1 MPKLTPKPLRLL
13 WGQELLWAFKLA
25 ALLLFLSPQ
34 DFGQSG
40 AAFQGHVLDRLGSP
54 VADASVTLKSSSQT
68 LETKSD
74 SKGYFEFLAPP
85 ATYEFSISARGFETR
100 AIKSFQI
107 SQSNRAV
114 TVFLDLGPLSSY
126 DPVVP
131 NKNYKPGERL
141 DVIVMDELGAL
152 ISNASLTLRS
162 GTNTLR
168 TNSGPDGH
176 FSFAHV
182 RNGRYVLV
190 VAATGFQTK
199 TVEDVQVTREDAVPL
214 RLVLEAPD
222 RP

>member
-1 MPKLTPKPLRLL
+1 M
-13 WGQELLWAFKLA
+13 
-25 ALLLFLSPQ
+25 
-34 DFGQSG
+34 
-40 AAFQGHVLDRLGSP
+40 
-54 VADASVTLKSSSQT
+54 
-68 LETKSD
+68 
-74 SKGYFEFLAPP
+74 
-85 ATYEFSISARGFETR
+85 
-100 AIKSFQI
+100 
-107 SQSNRAV
+107 

-131 NKNYKPGERL
+131 NKNYKPRERL
-141 DVIVMDELGAL
+141 DVVVMDELGAL

-199 TVEDVQVTREDAVPL
+199 TVEDVQVTRKMPSLCGSSSKPPIVRRVGTRGTRDA
-214 RLVLEAPD
+214 
-222 RP
+222 

>member
-1 MPKLTPKPLRLL
+1 MNSRSAPGGLKP
-13 WGQELLWAFKLA
+13 
-25 ALLLFLSPQ
+25 
-34 DFGQSG
+34 GQSR
-40 AAFQGHVLDRLGSP
+40 AFR
-54 VADASVTLKSSSQT
+54 
-68 LETKSD
+68 
-74 SKGYFEFLAPP
+74 FL
-85 ATYEFSISARGFETR
+85 
-100 AIKSFQI
+100 
-107 SQSNRAV
+107 QSNRAV

-168 TNSGPDGH
+168 TNSSPDGH

-182 RNGRYVLV
+182 RSGRSVLV

-214 RLVLEAPD
+214 RSSSSHRSSVELVQEELGTLDLTTGIPYYSNLNFEWNKSKAKANYVKHGVGFELAKRVFKDPFAVEVFG
-222 RP
+222 RPTRLWRRTLRDPRHG

>member
-1 MPKLTPKPLRLL
+1 MPGLTPKSLHLTCGQKILWLFRLVAL
-13 WGQELLWAFKLA
+13 FSLLC
-25 ALLLFLSPQ
+25 PHV
-34 DFGQSG
+34 FGQSG
-40 AAFQGHVLDRLGSP
+40 TAFQGQVLDRSDSP
-54 VADASVTLKSSSQT
+54 IAGASVILKSSTET

-74 SKGYFEFLAPP
+74 SKGHFEFLAPP

-100 AIKSFQI
+100 AIKSVQI
-107 SQSNRAV
+107 AKSNRAV
-114 TVFLDLGPLSSY
+114 TVILDLGPLSSY
-126 DPVVP
+126 DPVIP

-182 RNGRYVLV
+182 RSGRYVLV

-214 RLVLEAPD
+214 KLVLEATD